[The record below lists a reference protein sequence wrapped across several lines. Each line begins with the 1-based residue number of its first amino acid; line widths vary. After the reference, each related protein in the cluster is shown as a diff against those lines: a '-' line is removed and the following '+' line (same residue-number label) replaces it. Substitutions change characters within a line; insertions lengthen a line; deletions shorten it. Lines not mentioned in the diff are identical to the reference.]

1 MGTNNTNNF
10 IVQDIKLLNTY
21 YQNQYGK
28 DWDYHNIENIEPLI
42 QTQFVS
48 ALKNKFET
56 LYRDVFENN
65 KIGTNLLLQ
74 YIKNGWNLQIKKSEI
89 KQLQTLG
96 AFLSYSEMDTS
107 LIINN
112 ALNELHKTTNIDTK
126 NIRYVLDQKQTSNKT
141 QTTSKHKLIL
151 LPLLNIAIKSELKKI
166 NSTFGHYG
174 NGDIV
179 HNDDHLQMK
188 TPSVS
193 FAETP

>member
-1 MGTNNTNNF
+1 MGESTNQKIRNQTIANF
-10 IVQDIKLLNTY
+10 GRI
-21 YQNQYGK
+21 
-28 DWDYHNIENIEPLI
+28 LI
-42 QTQFVS
+42 LFR
-48 ALKNKFET
+48 N
-56 LYRDVFENN
+56 
-65 KIGTNLLLQ
+65 G
-74 YIKNGWNLQIKKSEI
+74 YI
-89 KQLQTLG
+89 
-96 AFLSYSEMDTS
+96 

-141 QTTSKHKLIL
+141 QTSSKHKLIL